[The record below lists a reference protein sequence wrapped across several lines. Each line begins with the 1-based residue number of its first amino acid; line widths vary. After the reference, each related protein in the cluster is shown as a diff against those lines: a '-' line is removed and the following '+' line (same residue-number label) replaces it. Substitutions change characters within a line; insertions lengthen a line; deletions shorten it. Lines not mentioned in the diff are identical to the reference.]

1 MTYTCPVC
9 AVGGMEDPPHDYNI
23 CPCCGTE
30 FDYDDHA
37 HGYLELRNAWL
48 ARGGPWFSTATKPP
62 RGWNPY
68 AQLVAAGYE
77 YGVVPVA

>member
-9 AVGGMEDPPHDYNI
+9 AFGGMEDPPKDYTI

-30 FDYDDHA
+30 FGYDDHTRS
-37 HGYLELRNAWL
+37 HLELRNAWL
-48 ARGGPWFSTATKPP
+48 AKGGRWFSGVTEPP
-62 RGWNPY
+62 SDWNPY

-77 YGVVPVA
+77 YGVAPVA